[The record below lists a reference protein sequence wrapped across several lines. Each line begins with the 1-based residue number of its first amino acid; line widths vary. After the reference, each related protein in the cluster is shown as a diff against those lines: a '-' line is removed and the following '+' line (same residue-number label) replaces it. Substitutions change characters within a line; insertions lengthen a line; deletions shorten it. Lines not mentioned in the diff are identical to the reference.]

1 MDLGL
6 LTIKKNNAL
15 VDGNIPDRKVMAN
28 KLVNALYFEYE
39 QKGDTFKIAINDLAN
54 LLGMTSNSGK
64 TKEMIADGL
73 KILQQP
79 IEVRNFEYKGK
90 GIKWHSSPFLS
101 AATIY
106 TEDKNYI
113 EIKLS
118 DMLIQGLKQKEH
130 YTIIDLEVSNKFK
143 TKYGLVIWEMY
154 LRYKNQ
160 TREKVSPEVTYQMF
174 SLEELN
180 KKFGT
185 NYKYKSDIMKCINRG
200 LKEIEAITEKK
211 IAVEWQKNLKQ
222 FGFFWKKEKELP
234 KFETD
239 EREFIK
245 YIRNQYVNELLLE
258 IDNYK
263 NEIFEGKVAIACSAK
278 GKLYDMYQQT
288 VFNNNHSKQLWN
300 YLFTHQNKIAALKQ
314 AKFDF

>member
-15 VDGNIPDRKVMAN
+15 TDGNIPDRKVIAN

-54 LLGMTSNSGK
+54 MLGMTSNSGK

-79 IEVRNFEYKGK
+79 IEIRNFEYKGK
-90 GIKWHSSPFLS
+90 GIKWHSAPFLS
-101 AATIY
+101 GATIY

-154 LRYKNQ
+154 LRYKNAKR
-160 TREKVSPEVTYQMF
+160 TDVPNEVTYQMF

-185 NYKYKSDIMKCINRG
+185 NYKYNSDIMKCINRG

-211 IAVEWQKNLKQ
+211 IAVKWQKDFNK
-222 FGFFWKKEKELP
+222 FGFFWKKERELP

-245 YIRNQYVNELLLE
+245 YIRTQYVNELLLV

-263 NEIFEGKVAIACSAK
+263 NEIFTGEVAIACSSQ

-288 VFNNNHSKQLWN
+288 VFNKNHSKQLWN
-300 YLFTHQNKIAALKQ
+300 YLFTHQNKITALKQ

>member
-6 LTIKKNNAL
+6 LTVKKNNAL
-15 VDGNIPDRKVMAN
+15 TDGNIPDRKVMAN

-90 GIKWHSSPFLS
+90 GIKWLSSPFLQE
-101 AATIY
+101 ATIY

-118 DMLIQGLKQKEH
+118 DKLIEALKQKDH

-160 TREKVSPEVTYQMF
+160 KREKVPNEVTYQMF

-185 NYKYKSDIMKCINRG
+185 NYNYTSQMQRSIDRG

-211 IAVEWQKNLKQ
+211 IAVKWQKDLKQ

-239 EREFIK
+239 ERKFIK
-245 YIRNQYVNELLLE
+245 YIRTQYINEFLLE

-263 NEIFEGKVAIACSAK
+263 NDIFEGKVAIACSSQ

-288 VFNNNHSKQLWN
+288 VFNKNHSKQLWT
-300 YLFTHQNKIAALKQ
+300 YLFTHQNKITALKQ

>member
-6 LTIKKNNAL
+6 LTVKKNNAL
-15 VDGNIPDRKVMAN
+15 TDGNIPDRKVMAN

-39 QKGDTFKIAINDLAN
+39 KKGDTFKIAINDLAN

-90 GIKWHSSPFLS
+90 GIKWLSAPFLS
-101 AATIY
+101 RAMIT

-113 EIKLS
+113 EIKL
-118 DMLIQGLKQKEH
+118 DDILIEALKQKEH

-160 TREKVSPEVTYQMF
+160 KREKVPNEVTYQMF

-185 NYKYKSDIMKCINRG
+185 NYKYNSDIMKCINRG
-200 LKEIEAITEKK
+200 LKEIEQITDTK
-211 IAVEWQKNLKQ
+211 IAVKWQKDFKQ

-239 EREFIK
+239 EKEFIK
-245 YIRNQYVNELLLE
+245 YIRTQYVNELLLE

-263 NEIFEGKVAIACSAK
+263 NDIFEGKVAIACSSQ

-288 VFNNNHSKQLWN
+288 VFNKNHSKQLWN
-300 YLFTHQNKIAALKQ
+300 YLFTHQNKITALKQ